1 MARNTQRTRRK
12 RALSLVAVGLGLG
25 VLVGLLL
32 AWQVWPVI
40 WYDTDP
46 CDLRVA
52 HQTSWILMAAD
63 SYAIT
68 GDLDSARERLYELL
82 DDDTTAEQVAD
93 LVADVAADLEA
104 AGDSAGALRL
114 QRLSQT
120 VGMPSPGEAEFEPP
134 RKRIG
139 APNKLT
145 GYLVISGAAIVA
157 AALLVRS
164 LAARARGRV
173 GLATIGRS
181 RRAESDL
188 SGRAAKVPPAAQEPS
203 RVGEEAAGPIPDET
217 RARSDAGQGLATAG
231 PPSPTRQFAWSE
243 RQAQPDA
250 TRLGDTEAAH
260 QEEGPRQDRPA
271 DFVPMPL
278 VATAGPQIRPEPVD
292 NTLGEFQAQY
302 HLGDDQFDA
311 SFTIN
316 SPKGEFLG
324 ECGLGITDVLSSE
337 GAQRVSAFEVWLF
350 DRAEIRTV
358 SKFLVSEYANQDE
371 AIHDRLIEKGDLF
384 VARPGLTFLVE
395 TLSIGLSVTVTDVAY
410 GGDIQ
415 RPHSYFSRLTVQM
428 VAKSIDSPVV

>member
-52 HQTSWILMAAD
+52 HQTSWIVMTAD
-63 SYAIT
+63 SLAIT
-68 GDLDSARERLYELL
+68 RDLDTARERLYELL

-93 LVADVAADLEA
+93 LVASVAADLET

-114 QRLSQT
+114 RSLSQT
-120 VGMPSPGEAEFEPP
+120 LEMPLPGESKFEPP
-134 RKRIG
+134 KKRIG

-145 GYLVISGAAIVA
+145 GYLVIVGACVVA

-173 GLATIGRS
+173 GLATMGRS
-181 RRAESDL
+181 RRAASDL
-188 SGRAAKVPPAAQEPS
+188 STRAATVPSAAQEPT
-203 RVGEEAAGPIPDET
+203 RVDEEAQGRAIPAET
-217 RARSDAGQGLATAG
+217 RARSDTGQGLATAG
-231 PPSPTRQFAWSE
+231 PPEATRQFAWSE
-243 RQAQPDA
+243 RQAQADA
-250 TRLGDTEAAH
+250 EAAH
-260 QEEGPRQDRPA
+260 QEEQPRQDRPT
-271 DFVPMPL
+271 DFVPMPM
-278 VATAGPQIRPEPVD
+278 VASAGPEIRPETVD

-316 SPKGEFLG
+316 SSKGEFLG
-324 ECGLGITDVLSSE
+324 ECGVGISDALSTE

-371 AIHDRLIEKGDLF
+371 AIHDRLVEKGDLF

-415 RPHSYFSRLTVQM
+415 RPHSYFSRLTVEM

>member
-52 HQTSWILMAAD
+52 HQTSWILMTAD

-68 GDLDSARERLYELL
+68 GDLDSASERLYELL

-93 LVADVAADLEA
+93 LVADVAADLQA

-134 RKRIG
+134 KKRIG

-145 GYLVISGAAIVA
+145 GYLVVVGAAIVA
-157 AALLVRS
+157 AALIVRS

-188 SGRAAKVPPAAQEPS
+188 SGRAATVPPAAQESS

-243 RQAQPDA
+243 RQAQADA
-250 TRLGDTEAAH
+250 GH
-260 QEEGPRQDRPA
+260 QAEPRRQDRPA
-271 DFVPMPL
+271 DFVPMPM
-278 VATAGPQIRPEPVD
+278 VATAGPQIRPETVD
-292 NTLGEFQAQY
+292 NMLGEFQAQY

-324 ECGLGITDVLSSE
+324 ECGVGITDALSTE
-337 GAQRVSAFEVWLF
+337 GAQRVRAFEVWLF

-371 AIHDRLIEKGDLF
+371 AIHDRLVEKGDLL

-395 TLSIGLSVTVTDVAY
+395 TLSIGLSVTVTDLAY

-415 RPHSYFSRLTVQM
+415 RPHSYFSRLTVEI